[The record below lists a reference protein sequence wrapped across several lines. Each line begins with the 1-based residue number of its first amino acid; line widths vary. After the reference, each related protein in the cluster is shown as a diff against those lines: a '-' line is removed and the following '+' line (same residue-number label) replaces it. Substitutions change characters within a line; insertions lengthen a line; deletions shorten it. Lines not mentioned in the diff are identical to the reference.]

1 MSFFQA
7 ASATLLTATPTP
19 HLRRAS
25 TALLQ
30 TNQRHKIL
38 HGSTSGSTCSSHDT
52 CSDCVRSPGCG
63 FCGSTET
70 CMEGNDQGTFSPS
83 GCDSGWRMV
92 ECDDLAPCSSFG
104 TCEDCLRGARCGW
117 CPSTL
122 NRTREVGC
130 YSMVLVEGVPA
141 STDKGQDATDAAA
154 AATQW
159 MPPQQD
165 GWCPGGTYQH
175 KYKEQC
181 KSGQPSKEEALRSG
195 KRLDNARRAE
205 EYTDNIASE
214 GDEMQRELASLLAE
228 IHREHE
234 ELEKDSEQ
242 SANATNVTD
251 FAAISFYTSSN
262 ATKRLLAKE
271 ESALEKYRTNNRSYY
286 EQISSIATPGN
297 ATSEDTVV
305 QEQRERL
312 ENATV
317 ARSQSRD
324 AYTELETK
332 LAVR

>member
-1 MSFFQA
+1 
-7 ASATLLTATPTP
+7 
-19 HLRRAS
+19 
-25 TALLQ
+25 
-30 TNQRHKIL
+30 
-38 HGSTSGSTCSSHDT
+38 
-52 CSDCVRSPGCG
+52 
-63 FCGSTET
+63 
-70 CMEGNDQGTFSPS
+70 
-83 GCDSGWRMV
+83 
-92 ECDDLAPCSSFG
+92 
-104 TCEDCLRGARCGW
+104 
-117 CPSTL
+117 
-122 NRTREVGC
+122 
-130 YSMVLVEGVPA
+130 
-141 STDKGQDATDAAA
+141 
-154 AATQW
+154 
-159 MPPQQD
+159 
-165 GWCPGGTYQH
+165 
-175 KYKEQC
+175 
-181 KSGQPSKEEALRSG
+181 
-195 KRLDNARRAE
+195 
-205 EYTDNIASE
+205 
-214 GDEMQRELASLLAE
+214 MQRELASLLAE